1 MSEEEKEAI
10 RYIQDEIKDLLKTIE
25 YYKDMENILE
35 KEEVHLKQTILNL
48 IDKLQKENKKLNL
61 ENQAL
66 FESINCN
73 DDNMLARRY
82 SNLQKELEE
91 KTTILMAGADKVKQL
106 EKENQELKRCIDA
119 QKIMRKDMPK
129 DTKLILM
136 YSEDYKRIF
145 KEE

>member
-10 RYIQDEIKDLLKTIE
+10 EEAKKQIEEAHNLNDINIFMTDSTTLKILLN
-25 YYKDMENILE
+25 Y
-35 KEEVHLKQTILNL
+35 
-48 IDKLQKENKKLNL
+48 IDKLQKENEKLKE
-61 ENQAL
+61 EN
-66 FESINCN
+66 
-73 DDNMLARRY
+73 
-82 SNLQKELEE
+82 
-91 KTTILMAGADKVKQL
+91 TILEGNKIGYKLAT
-106 EKENQELKRCIDA
+106 QELKRCIDA